1 MYPVFV
7 RIWRFVRI
15 GHGIVEITNEVLHK
29 DHEKLVSYTEQLEE
43 LLQQHNIALP
53 EDSKHYMPHTISQ

>member
-1 MYPVFV
+1 V

-15 GHGIVEITNEVLHK
+15 GHGIIEITNEVVHK
-29 DHEKLVSYTEQLEE
+29 DHEKLLLYTEELEE

-53 EDSKHYMPHTISQ
+53 EDSKHYTRHSLSH